1 MNVRYLLYV
10 IFNLILIVLE
20 DSHILYFVFFSVLK
34 EVAVL
39 FHESGLDVFKL
50 WVYDDLLEGG
60 DNLVEK
66 YFFGRGWILS

>member
-50 WVYDDLLEGG
+50 
-60 DNLVEK
+60 
-66 YFFGRGWILS
+66 